1 MESMHT
7 IVIILLFFNRTIIS
21 MSEQQEGSES
31 QSAVREVFIVK
42 RSTKMDS
49 DEYVSVQL
57 KSSDDSIEQLLEKAK
72 AASILNPPQKSVT
85 TKGVQ

>member
-1 MESMHT
+1 
-7 IVIILLFFNRTIIS
+7 
-21 MSEQQEGSES
+21 MSEQQESNES

-42 RSTKMDS
+42 RSTKIDS

-57 KSSDDSIEQLLEKAK
+57 KSSEDSIEKLLKKAVL
-72 AASILNPPQKSVT
+72 ASVLNPPQKSVT

>member
-1 MESMHT
+1 
-7 IVIILLFFNRTIIS
+7 
-21 MSEQQEGSES
+21 MSEEPQKNES
-31 QSAVREVFIVK
+31 DSQVREVFIVK

-72 AASILNPPQKSVT
+72 AASILNAPQKSVT

>member
-1 MESMHT
+1 MTEQNETQEVQSSTNESK
-7 IVIILLFFNRTIIS
+7 
-21 MSEQQEGSES
+21 
-31 QSAVREVFIVK
+31 VREVFIVK

-57 KSSDDSIEQLLEKAK
+57 KSSDDSIEKLLKKAVL
-72 AASILNPPQKSVT
+72 ASVLNIPQKSIT

>member
-1 MESMHT
+1 MTEQNKTQDVQSSTNESK
-7 IVIILLFFNRTIIS
+7 
-21 MSEQQEGSES
+21 
-31 QSAVREVFIVK
+31 VREVFIVK

-57 KSSDDSIEQLLEKAK
+57 KSSDDSIEKLLKKAVL
-72 AASILNPPQKSVT
+72 ASVLNTPQKSIT

>member
-1 MESMHT
+1 
-7 IVIILLFFNRTIIS
+7 
-21 MSEQQEGSES
+21 MSEQPESNES
-31 QSAVREVFIVK
+31 QSKVREVFIVK

-57 KSSDDSIEQLLEKAK
+57 KSSEDSIEKLLKKAVL
-72 AASILNPPQKSVT
+72 ASVLNTPQKSTT

>member
-1 MESMHT
+1 
-7 IVIILLFFNRTIIS
+7 
-21 MSEQQEGSES
+21 MSEQSKSNES
-31 QSAVREVFIVK
+31 QSKMREVFIVK

-57 KSSDDSIEQLLEKAK
+57 KASDDSIEQLLKKAVL
-72 AASILNPPQKSVT
+72 ASVLNTPQKSIT

>member
-1 MESMHT
+1 
-7 IVIILLFFNRTIIS
+7 
-21 MSEQQEGSES
+21 MSEQQEGGES

-42 RSTKMDS
+42 RSTRMDS

-72 AASILNPPQKSVT
+72 NASILSAPQKSVT

>member
-1 MESMHT
+1 MTEQNETQNVQSSTNESK
-7 IVIILLFFNRTIIS
+7 VS
-21 MSEQQEGSES
+21 
-31 QSAVREVFIVK
+31 EVFIVK

-57 KSSDDSIEQLLEKAK
+57 KSSDDSIEKLLKKAVL
-72 AASILNPPQKSVT
+72 ASVLNTPQKSIT

>member
-1 MESMHT
+1 MTEQNEIQKVHSSTDESK
-7 IVIILLFFNRTIIS
+7 
-21 MSEQQEGSES
+21 
-31 QSAVREVFIVK
+31 VREVFIVK

-57 KSSDDSIEQLLEKAK
+57 KSSDDSIEKLLKKAVL
-72 AASILNPPQKSVT
+72 ASVLNIPQKSIT

>member
-1 MESMHT
+1 MTKPNKTQEVQSSTNESK
-7 IVIILLFFNRTIIS
+7 VK
-21 MSEQQEGSES
+21 
-31 QSAVREVFIVK
+31 EVFIVK

-57 KSSDDSIEQLLEKAK
+57 KSSDDNIDKLLKKAVL
-72 AASILNPPQKSVT
+72 ASVLNIPQKSIT

>member
-1 MESMHT
+1 
-7 IVIILLFFNRTIIS
+7 

-57 KSSDDSIEQLLEKAK
+57 KSSEDSIEKLLKKAVL
-72 AASILNPPQKSVT
+72 ASVLNAPQKSTT

>member
-1 MESMHT
+1 MTEQNKTQDVQSSTNESK
-7 IVIILLFFNRTIIS
+7 
-21 MSEQQEGSES
+21 
-31 QSAVREVFIVK
+31 VREVFIVK

-57 KSSDDSIEQLLEKAK
+57 KSSDDSIEKLLKKAVL
-72 AASILNPPQKSVT
+72 ASVLNIPQKSIT

>member
-1 MESMHT
+1 
-7 IVIILLFFNRTIIS
+7 
-21 MSEQQEGSES
+21 MSEQPESNQSESSES
-31 QSAVREVFIVK
+31 QSKVREVFIVK

-57 KSSDDSIEQLLEKAK
+57 KSSEDSIEKLLKKAVL
-72 AASILNPPQKSVT
+72 ASVLNTPQKRIT

>member
-1 MESMHT
+1 
-7 IVIILLFFNRTIIS
+7 

-72 AASILNPPQKSVT
+72 AASILNPPHKSIT

>member
-1 MESMHT
+1 MTEQNETQDVQSSTNESK
-7 IVIILLFFNRTIIS
+7 
-21 MSEQQEGSES
+21 
-31 QSAVREVFIVK
+31 VREVFIVK

-57 KSSDDSIEQLLEKAK
+57 KSSDDSIEKLLKKAVL
-72 AASILNPPQKSVT
+72 ASVLNIPQKSTT

>member
-1 MESMHT
+1 MTEQNETQNVQSSTNESK
-7 IVIILLFFNRTIIS
+7 
-21 MSEQQEGSES
+21 
-31 QSAVREVFIVK
+31 VREVFIVK

-57 KSSDDSIEQLLEKAK
+57 KSSDDSIEKLLKKAVL
-72 AASILNPPQKSVT
+72 ASVLNIPQKSIT

>member
-1 MESMHT
+1 
-7 IVIILLFFNRTIIS
+7 

-57 KSSDDSIEQLLEKAK
+57 KSSEDSIEKLLKKAVL
-72 AASILNPPQKSVT
+72 ASVLNTPQKSIT